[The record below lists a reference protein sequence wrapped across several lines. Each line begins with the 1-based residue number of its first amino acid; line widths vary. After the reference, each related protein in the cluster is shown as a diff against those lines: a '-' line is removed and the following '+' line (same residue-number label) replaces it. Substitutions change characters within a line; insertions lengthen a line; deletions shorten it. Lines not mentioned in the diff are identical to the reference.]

1 MNIPWRIIAMA
12 LLKPYRNHFRLPV
25 TKASLFRDPWSS
37 TTAVCAI
44 FTTFAQHFGW
54 LWRSNGGFHSHGGIP
69 SSLDGLFM
77 FISMGKFNS
86 NKWMIGFYLDMGG
99 IHINQV
105 VKKFDG
111 TFDESTENFFCVFP
125 HFLESWGLT
134 GTQHTTCSP
143 QKNELD
149 MNLLCV
155 SENGYPLKLPSNFE
169 NFYRGNDFITHI
181 KGQGVAYSHT
191 KPFLSS

>member
-1 MNIPWRIIAMA
+1 MGHLYRSYVTNNQRVNPMKIPLTLLLMVKIMLNTTNICIYNIIISHSDPMNIPWKIIAMA
-12 LLKPYRNHFRLPV
+12 LLKPYLNHFRLPV

-86 NKWMIGFYLDMGG
+86 NEWMIGFYLDMGG
-99 IHINQV
+99 IHINQMV
-105 VKKFDG
+105 
-111 TFDESTENFFCVFP
+111 
-125 HFLESWGLT
+125 
-134 GTQHTTCSP
+134 
-143 QKNELD
+143 
-149 MNLLCV
+149 
-155 SENGYPLKLPSNFE
+155 
-169 NFYRGNDFITHI
+169 
-181 KGQGVAYSHT
+181 
-191 KPFLSS
+191 